1 MRNNLSK
8 SFTIFGIFI
17 ILAMFINI
25 VSFIESQNS
34 QSVEPQIVS
43 AFDG

>member
-1 MRNNLSK
+1 MRNNLSR
-8 SFTIFGIFI
+8 SFAVFGIFI

-25 VSFIESQNS
+25 VSFIEGQNS
-34 QSVEPQIVS
+34 ESIEPQIVS